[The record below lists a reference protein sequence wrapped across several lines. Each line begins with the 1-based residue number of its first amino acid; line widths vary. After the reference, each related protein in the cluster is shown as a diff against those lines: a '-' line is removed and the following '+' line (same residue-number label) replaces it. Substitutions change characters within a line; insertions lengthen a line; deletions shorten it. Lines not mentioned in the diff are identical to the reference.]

1 MGFSIAHRRSNFWR
15 RLSGRDTA
23 PADRPQGSLPKAG
36 WLRAGLAALS
46 LALSTGPAFAQ
57 GYPTRPITLVAPYAA
72 GGDSDFSGRN
82 LAAVA
87 HKYLGQPVIVSNRVG
102 ASGMIGSQFV
112 RSAPADGYTLLVSRG
127 GSQAIVPALDSKSPY
142 KWNDFTMI
150 SLLDLNPVVLVV
162 RPDSRYRTFKD
173 LIDDIRANPGKLNY
187 STAGANT
194 TQNLAAQLM
203 FQLMGLPKDA
213 AVQIPYKGGG
223 EATTAV
229 LSNQVQFVLNNLT
242 TLIGQIKGGTLRPLL
257 TTTAE
262 RLKDLPDVP
271 TARELGIPQLE
282 SSMGWSGLYGPPGLP
297 PEVVNRWVEAL
308 RKIAVDPD
316 WLRGNEAIAG
326 IPAIRS
332 PADTEKFAREQFELY
347 DRLGTSLGIKQ

>member
-1 MGFSIAHRRSNFWR
+1 MKLLE
-15 RLSGRDTA
+15 RLFR
-23 PADRPQGSLPKAG
+23 
-36 WLRAGLAALS
+36 LRIVRLGHGLAAL
-46 LALSTGPAFAQ
+46 ALILGAAQAGAQ
-57 GYPTRPITLVAPYAA
+57 GYPTRTITLVAPYAA

-87 HKYLGQPVIVSNRVG
+87 HKYLGQPAIVANRVG

-112 RSAPADGYTLLVSRG
+112 RSATPDGYTLLISRG

-162 RPDSRYRTFKD
+162 KPDSPFKSLKELLD
-173 LIDDIRANPGKLNY
+173 YLRANPGKLNY
-187 STAGANT
+187 STAGPNT
-194 TQNLAAQLM
+194 TQNLTAQYM
-203 FQLMGLPKDA
+203 FQLAGLPKEA
-213 AVQIPYKGGG
+213 AVQVPYKGGG
-223 EATTAV
+223 EATAAV
-229 LSNQVQFVLNNLT
+229 LSNQVQFVFNNLT
-242 TLIGQIKGGTLRPLL
+242 TLIGQIKGGALRPLL
-257 TTTAE
+257 TTTAQ

-271 TARELGIPQLE
+271 TARELGYPALE
-282 SSMGWSGLYGPPGLP
+282 SAMGWSGLYGPPGLP

-308 RKIAVDPD
+308 QKIAVDPD

-332 PADTEKFAREQFELY
+332 PAETEKFAREQFELY
-347 DRLGTSLGIKQ
+347 DKLGNSLGIKQ